1 MLATQSLEDSP
12 RAKKRRI
19 KRRSTCGKSNILNAI
34 RKLARIS
41 KFLCFHETRQTQ
53 NEVERFFYI
62 QLDRICFRILSR
74 QSENFSVFCKVLS
87 QIAFRNMIVPLSY
100 RYPWLIRAIQ
110 RALALPSLSHTCFMT
125 RQFFT
130 NPSPDSLFLLRILS
144 RPFSARRQNVA
155 SLCLKRFSK
164 GKDFV
169 KICWSMTYFRIRYL
183 ARLSVHKNRVYS
195 RLCAPAK
202 RSRV

>member
-34 RKLARIS
+34 RKRGRIS
-41 KFLCFHETRQTQ
+41 RFLCFHETRKTQ

-62 QLDRICFRILSR
+62 QLDQICFRILSR
-74 QSENFSVFCKVLS
+74 QSEVSVFCKVLS

-100 RYPWLIRAIQ
+100 RYHWLIRAIQ
-110 RALALPSLSHTCFMT
+110 RAFALPSLCRTCFMT
-125 RQFFT
+125 RYIFT
-130 NPSPDSLFLLRILS
+130 NPSPDSLLLLRVQS

-155 SLCLKRFSK
+155 S
-164 GKDFV
+164 
-169 KICWSMTYFRIRYL
+169 
-183 ARLSVHKNRVYS
+183 
-195 RLCAPAK
+195 
-202 RSRV
+202 